1 MSEQRQ
7 EHKESLQSAR
17 KPRQIVTDPANSCQ
31 LQPVNELP
39 VASADQEPA
48 LTQRQQ
54 LVLVAMVSAHSIAAA
69 ARQSGVSERQFGALK
84 GTEPFFRTLAR

>member
-1 MSEQRQ
+1 MNNTKNIKNPYKVQQ
-7 EHKESLQSAR
+7 

-31 LQPVNELP
+31 LQPVNELS

-69 ARQSGVSERQFGALK
+69 ARQSGVSERQFG
-84 GTEPFFRTLAR
+84 GSSGP